1 MNETIKRLKGVRA
14 LLERGWC
21 QGAYARDT
29 DGATCPAGSERAVRF
44 CLSGACLRVYLNTL
58 PRMDIKNHLVETV
71 QELGAP
77 NLPAF
82 NDNHTQAE
90 VLALVDKTI
99 ERVEAANGR
108 EQE

>member
-1 MNETIKRLKGVRA
+1 MNETIKRLKGVRD

-21 QGAYARDT
+21 QGAYARDA
-29 DGATCPAGSERAVRF
+29 DGIERPAGSEEAVRF

-58 PRMDIKNHLVETV
+58 PRMDITHHLVETV
-71 QELGAP
+71 RELGLP
-77 NLPAF
+77 NLPSF

-99 ERVEAANGR
+99 ERVTNG
-108 EQE
+108 ET